1 MIPTMTDT
9 VTISN
14 ISMVKHGGLLGEVM
28 VVLQPRVTLPWID
41 GVAPI
46 LTQMDGQTL
55 QLIGWQVQVD

>member
-1 MIPTMTDT
+1 MTAM

-14 ISMVKHGGLLGEVM
+14 ISMVKLGGLLGEVM
-28 VVLQPRVTLPWID
+28 AALQPRVTLQWTD

-55 QLIGWQVQVD
+55 QLIGWQVRAD